1 MRTRRGSNTESVY
14 EVFSDMAL
22 LMLATFIFLFAM
34 ILMVSHLYGSGE
46 SQKSKEE
53 IAKLEKSLASS
64 QARNIEL
71 QAEMNRLVGS
81 DTKKQMEKVLSSAG
95 LGRGQGRKDF
105 EMMVKGLRNLPG
117 HDLHLVVDGTGSM
130 HGMSMF
136 LIPILRVIAIR
147 SGKHVTAISW
157 YADNRMGTYS
167 GSMGEMFDKLMQNA
181 PFIGNEETIG
191 HTFDVLGKQV
201 KIPSAY
207 LLIGDEPS
215 TDTVHYHAI
224 QAPVFTLP
232 LGNSDVSTKVQ
243 FRKIADISGGR
254 MLELKFH

>member
-1 MRTRRGSNTESVY
+1 
-14 EVFSDMAL
+14 
-22 LMLATFIFLFAM
+22 M
-34 ILMVSHLYGSGE
+34 ISHLYGSGE
-46 SQKSKEE
+46 SQKSKET

-81 DTKKQMEKVLSSAG
+81 DTKKQMEKVLASAG
-95 LGRGQGRKDF
+95 LGKGQGRKDF
-105 EMMVKGLRNLPG
+105 EMMVKGLRHLPG
-117 HDLHLVVDGTGSM
+117 HDLHLIIDGTGSM

-147 SGKHVTAISW
+147 SGKHVSAITW
-157 YADNRMGTYS
+157 YADNRMGSYGGT
-167 GSMGEMFDKLMQNA
+167 MGEMFDKLMQNA
-181 PFIGNEETIG
+181 PFVGNQETIG
-191 HTFDVLGKQV
+191 HTFDVLGTA

-207 LLIGDEPS
+207 MLIGDEPS

-232 LGNSDVSTKVQ
+232 LGNSDSSTKVQ
-243 FRKIADISGGR
+243 FRKIANISGGR